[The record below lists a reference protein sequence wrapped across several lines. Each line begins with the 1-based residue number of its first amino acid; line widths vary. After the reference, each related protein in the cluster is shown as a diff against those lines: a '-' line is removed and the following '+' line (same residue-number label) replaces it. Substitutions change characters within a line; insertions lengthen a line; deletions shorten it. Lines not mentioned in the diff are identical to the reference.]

1 MISENQQKALAWLEG
16 VVSQALTEAQ
26 QGDAGLLNRLGFY
39 PGAQYYINNVH
50 GRPQAV
56 LEQWLHWYPQHMR
69 EIERL
74 YESYERERQL
84 TAQAEKIASLEEK
97 LSYLAEQLRTLL
109 EAKTTETP
117 KAAGRKRKASLAE
130 ANGQETAQPAPVADE
145 PESAEQGP
153 EKQDASAD
161 QAEEDTEAEES

>member
-16 VVSQALTEAQ
+16 VVNQALTEAQ

-56 LEQWLHWYPQHMR
+56 LEQWTHWYPQHVR

-74 YESYERERQL
+74 YESYERERQI
-84 TAQAEKIASLEEK
+84 TAQSEKIASLEEK
-97 LSYLAEQLRTLL
+97 LSYLAEQLRALL
-109 EAKTTETP
+109 ETKAAETP
-117 KAAGRKRKASLAE
+117 KATGRKRKASLAE
-130 ANGQETAQPAPVADE
+130 ADNQEAAQPAPAADE

-153 EKQDASAD
+153 EKQEASAD
-161 QAEEDTEAEES
+161 QAEEDAATEES